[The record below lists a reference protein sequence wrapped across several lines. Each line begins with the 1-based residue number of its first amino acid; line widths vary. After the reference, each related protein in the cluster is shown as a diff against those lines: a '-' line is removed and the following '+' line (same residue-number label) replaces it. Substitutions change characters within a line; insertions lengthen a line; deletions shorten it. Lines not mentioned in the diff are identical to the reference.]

1 MDISSSTLNGGE
13 TMRGVLSCAEV
24 PCALSSTSKSQMCGR
39 KSGWQV
45 GETSGMVVVDAL
57 EISESW
63 LRFGG

>member
-1 MDISSSTLNGGE
+1 
-13 TMRGVLSCAEV
+13 MRGVLSCAEV